1 MHTTSIRDFKREKV
15 LGTGSFGYVYLV
27 RRRQDNKIYALKT
40 VDLSKL
46 NKKEQENSVN
56 EVRILA
62 SVNHPNVIGYKE
74 AFWDDDKTSL
84 NIVMEYADDGDLHS
98 KIEKMKKEGGCF
110 KEPIIWSYAIQMIEG
125 LKALHDMKIMHRD
138 LKSANIFLVKDKHQC
153 KIGDMNVSK
162 VIKEKALTTQTGT
175 PYYASPEVWK
185 DNPYSY
191 KSDLWSIG
199 CVIYEL
205 CALRPPFQG
214 KDLDELYENV
224 CKGQPERINKMYSDE
239 LWRMILMLLQVDV
252 DKRVDCNQFL
262 NSELIKRKIEEM
274 KSDPN
279 LYIESFIYNKNRDN
293 IDDNLLKTIKF
304 NDIKEIKAQLPTK
317 KNYNSNI
324 LSDNLRYNKSNKAII
339 NKNKINKNSE
349 EILSKKLKEKQL
361 QLEKMKNFLNKND
374 KLKNKIR
381 KKKIIINKENK
392 ENNENPQKQNKS
404 IIYKKNSLSNSLA
417 ESEKRESFL
426 KENNQEIDDNSNF
439 NSGKKSINFEKEKKM
454 DIYELYLKKSPYK
467 IHKQNPL
474 LEKDRCKTPMANY
487 NKILNNKLIS
497 PLISEPEKNN
507 NPHKKI
513 PTNCLTYVDRK
524 KDMKY
529 IEEIDENEEIK
540 PCNTLEA
547 NHNNYVY
554 NKPNLII
561 KKQNSIKKTNIVQER
576 PQSATPIYKR
586 APKLNPSLYK
596 SNLPISNSFRK
607 NKMNNNKA
615 KIPNQVNTPYNNKK
629 EINPESIKYI
639 PNKMSRFF
647 SYGISITTPTN
658 SKIKSN
664 MIENDTSLHKNTS
677 SVISPKQN
685 SNNSK
690 KYIKKLNVKSYQQ
703 KLNEM
708 QNENAHFDKK
718 EMYGKIFERERN
730 EEKNKEKLK
739 ENEKKKNKGKKKFN
753 INIGNDNNNKNG
765 SLISSNSNAFINH
778 IKSINNNEEV
788 NPVLNCYLSPKNNN
802 SQVFNNF
809 YSINL
814 PAPVKV
820 INFFKK

>member
-1 MHTTSIRDFKREKV
+1 MHTTSIRDFKKEKV
-15 LGTGSFGYVYLV
+15 LGTGSFGSVYLV

-40 VDLSKL
+40 VNLEKL

-74 AFWDDDKTSL
+74 AFWDDDKSSL
-84 NIVMEYADDGDLHS
+84 NIVMEFADDGDLHS

-224 CKGQPERINKMYSDE
+224 CKGQPERINKMYSED
-239 LWRMILMLLQVDV
+239 LWKMILMLLQVDV
-252 DKRVDCNQFL
+252 NKRVDCNQFL
-262 NSELIKRKIEEM
+262 NHDLIKRKIEEI
-274 KSDPN
+274 KKDPSIC
-279 LYIESFIYNKNRDN
+279 IESFIYNKNKDRFDEY
-293 IDDNLLKTIKF
+293 LLKTIKF

-324 LSDNLRYNKSNKAII
+324 LSDNLRFNKNSNSII
-339 NKNKINKNSE
+339 NKHKLNDQNNE
-349 EILSKKLKEKQL
+349 EILSKKLKAKQL
-361 QLEKMKNFLNKND
+361 QLEKMKNYLNKKN
-374 KLKNKIR
+374 KSKNKIR
-381 KKKIIINKENK
+381 KKNIVNIK
-392 ENNENPQKQNKS
+392 ENNNENDVKNNKTV
-404 IIYKKNSLSNSLA
+404 IYKKNSLSNSLA
-417 ESEKRESFL
+417 KSVKRESFL
-426 KENNQEIDDNSNF
+426 KDTHPEIDISHL
-439 NSGKKSINFEKEKKM
+439 NSGKKQNNLNISGREKKI
-454 DIYELYLKKSPYK
+454 DLNELYLKKNVNK
-467 IHKQNPL
+467 IPKQSNSFL
-474 LEKDRCKTPMANY
+474 DKDRCKTPMANY
-487 NKILNNKLIS
+487 NKILNNKLIPS
-497 PLISEPEKNN
+497 IIQQNENNKNN
-507 NPHKKI
+507 SHKKI
-513 PTNCLTYVDRK
+513 ASNCLTYVNRK
-524 KDMKY
+524 KDIKY
-529 IEEIDENEEIK
+529 IEDEVEKEEGNK
-540 PCNTLEA
+540 QTNTIEA
-547 NHNNYVY
+547 NHNNYIY

-561 KKQNSIKKTNIVQER
+561 KKQNSIKTNNKAQER

-596 SNLPISNSFRK
+596 SNLQVSNSFRK
-607 NKMNNNKA
+607 EKLGNKQDIPKAIDTPHNNKNENIKENNNQFYPHKL
-615 KIPNQVNTPYNNKK
+615 NRY
-629 EINPESIKYI
+629 Y
-639 PNKMSRFF
+639 
-647 SYGISITTPTN
+647 SYGVSVTTPTN
-658 SKIKSN
+658 SKLKSN
-664 MIENDTSLHKNTS
+664 IIENEALLNNNPSNTK
-677 SVISPKQN
+677 SPKQI
-685 SNNSK
+685 SDK
-690 KYIKKLNVKSYQQ
+690 KYMKKLNVKYYQQ
-703 KLNEM
+703 KLNSIE
-708 QNENAHFDKK
+708 NEYIIEKK
-718 EMYGKIFERERN
+718 ANYGKIFEKERN
-730 EEKNKEKLK
+730 EEKLKEKQKQK
-739 ENEKKKNKGKKKFN
+739 EKISGKKKVN
-753 INIGNDNNNKNG
+753 INIGNSNKIKNG
-765 SLISSNSNAFINH
+765 RLISNKSNAFLQH
-778 IKSINNNEEV
+778 IKTINNRDEV

-814 PAPVKV
+814 PVPLKV
-820 INFFKK
+820 INVFKK